1 MSVRVVVADDQEA
14 GRTGLML
21 ILGSAPDI
29 EVVAEVAD
37 GLSAVRAADEHRP
50 DVVLMDIRMP
60 GIDGIEATRRIL
72 ASGTAQVLVL
82 TTFDLDELVD
92 GALAAGAA
100 GFLLKSVD
108 AARLTDGVR
117 SVARGEGVLAP
128 EVTRRVIR
136 RYAGAPRPSS
146 VPGLELLTAREA
158 DVLAGLGRGL
168 SNAELSAE
176 LVISE
181 GTTKT
186 HVSRVLAKLGLRSR
200 TQAAIAAQE
209 AGLVRPE
216 P

>member
-1 MSVRVVVADDQEA
+1 MTVRVVVADDQEA
-14 GRTGLML
+14 VRTGLAL

-29 EVVAEVAD
+29 DVVAEVAD
-37 GLSAVRAADEHRP
+37 GLSAVRAAAEHRP

-72 ASGTAQVLVL
+72 AGGGPTQVLVL

-108 AARLTDGVR
+108 ATRLTDGVR
-117 SVARGEGVLAP
+117 AVARGEGVLAP

-146 VPGLELLTAREA
+146 VPGLETLTARET

-209 AGLVRPE
+209 AGLV
-216 P
+216 